1 MVRKSFKF
9 LFAGLILLLTACSSN
24 TTTIKINGLTSDI
37 KELNDKYIN
46 KTDDDYFTTVIIY
59 SNDNGNIIYLID
71 DGFLS
76 EIQLIVKD
84 DSNNRTRMP
93 KDYNIKTKDSFIQP
107 IELEE
112 KDILICYS
120 TEILETFPGM
130 LIVDDLYYLNTK
142 TDKDLSTAK
151 LAERV

>member
-1 MVRKSFKF
+1 MKKLAF
-9 LFAGLILLLTACSSN
+9 LFIGLILFLVACSSN

-46 KTDDDYFTTVIIY
+46 KTDHDYFTTVIIY

-76 EIQLIVKD
+76 EIQLLVKD
-84 DSNNRTRMP
+84 DSNKRTVIP
-93 KDYNIKTKDSFIQP
+93 NNYNIKTKDSFIQP
-107 IELEE
+107 TELEE

-120 TEILETFPGM
+120 IEMLETFPGR

-142 TDKDLSTAK
+142 TDKDLSAAR

>member
-1 MVRKSFKF
+1 MKKLAF
-9 LFAGLILLLTACSSN
+9 LFIGLILILVACSSN

-46 KTDDDYFTTVIIY
+46 KTDHDYFTTVIIY

-76 EIQLIVKD
+76 EIQLLVKD
-84 DSNNRTRMP
+84 DSNKRTVIP
-93 KDYNIKTKDSFIQP
+93 NNYNIKTKDSFIQP
-107 IELEE
+107 TELEE

-120 TEILETFPGM
+120 IEMLETFPGR

-142 TDKDLSTAK
+142 TDKDLSAAR